1 MWSGSIFDL
10 GCCCIGPPGDHG
22 GDRET
27 SIMHLGSGAH
37 WVCGSLP
44 WGPMFC
50 VRCSVLLG
58 VRCSVPLEVWCSVPL
73 EVQCYVPGVLSWC
86 SVPLGVGCSVP

>member
-1 MWSGSIFDL
+1 
-10 GCCCIGPPGDHG
+10 
-22 GDRET
+22 
-27 SIMHLGSGAH
+27 MHLGSGAH

-73 EVQCYVPGVLSWC
+73 EVQCYVPGVLREAL
-86 SVPLGVGCSVP
+86 VVEENHRIGTRLAIIIG